1 MANND
6 TSSSAVAIRF
16 AERMSQIRGSGVR
29 ELFDKGQRIPG
40 SIDLSIG
47 QADFDVPD
55 PVKEATIRAV
65 NENCG
70 RYSVSQG
77 FPELV
82 DAVRGHLQAGP
93 GLLDDDALMM
103 TSGASGAINLALLA
117 LAGPGDEIL
126 LPDPYFVIYK
136 SLVDIVGATPVYYDL
151 YPDFQL
157 RAREIEK
164 RITDRTRAVI
174 LNTPGNPTGCTH
186 DSGEIE
192 AVANICGAARIPV
205 ISDELYDTF
214 IYDGPHTS
222 IKRFSACNS
231 LLVGGFSK
239 AYGMAGWRLGW
250 AAGPPTLI
258 DKMRTLQQF
267 IYVCPPTL
275 VQRGGLAAFDL
286 DMSANVTAY
295 RRKRDIICDGLEAA
309 GYDLVRPGGAF
320 FAYPQV
326 PSGDDLQFCERA
338 LEQKLI
344 VVPGRAFSRRTTHF
358 RISFAVPDE
367 TLERGIEVL
376 KRLI

>member
-1 MANND
+1 MASND
-6 TSSSAVAIRF
+6 TSGSAVAMRF
-16 AERMSQIRGSGVR
+16 AERMHQIHESGVR
-29 ELFDKGQRIPG
+29 ELFDKGQQIPG

-55 PVKEATIRAV
+55 PVKEATIGALD
-65 NENCG
+65 ENCG
-70 RYSVSQG
+70 RYSASQG

-82 DAVRGHLQAGP
+82 DATRLHLQAGP
-93 GLLDDDALMM
+93 GLPDDDALMI

-117 LAGPGDEIL
+117 LAGPGDEVL

-136 SLVDIVGATPVYYDL
+136 SLVDIVGATPVFYDL

-157 RAREIEK
+157 RAGEIEK

-174 LNTPGNPTGCTH
+174 LNSPGNPTGCTH
-186 DSGEIE
+186 DPGEIE
-192 AVANICGAARIPV
+192 AVADICGAARIPV
-205 ISDELYDTF
+205 ISDELYDIF
-214 IYDGPHTS
+214 VYDGSHTS
-222 IKRFSACNS
+222 IKHFGGCNS

-250 AAGPPTLI
+250 AAGPPRLI

-275 VQRGGLAAFDL
+275 VQRGGLAAFAVDL
-286 DMSANVTAY
+286 SANVAAY
-295 RRKRDIICDGLEAA
+295 RRKRDIICDGLTAA
-309 GYDLVRPGGAF
+309 GYEFSRPRGAF
-320 FAYPQV
+320 FVYPRV

-358 RISFAVPDE
+358 RISFAVSDE

-376 KRLI
+376 KRLV